1 MELLKGIGVAL
12 FGLGF
17 MFFGVAGFLL
27 VWALWWALPTFLL
40 WNWIMP
46 DIFGLTEITIW
57 QAIGLNLL
65 SGILFRPKSNGR
77 KKKKTPTKTYK
88 KEIILG

>member
-1 MELLKGIGVAL
+1 MELLKGIFVGL

-40 WNWIMP
+40 WNWLMP
-46 DIFGLTEITIW
+46 DIFGVTEISIW

-65 SGILFRPKSNGR
+65 SGILFRPRGKR
-77 KKKKTPTKTYK
+77 KKKKTEPKKTYK
-88 KEIILG
+88 KEIIIG